1 MDGKSTFP
9 QFFLSLRKY
18 WLAIALALLGLIFLV
33 YGLISLLG
41 SSTKKDEIKLEHQ
54 ELSPKSTTLIQ
65 VDIEGAVVNP
75 GVYKLGTDSI
85 VQDALVASGGLAPE
99 ADREYIS
106 KNINLASKLSDGAKI
121 YIPKIGEKNEVSV
134 VTDGNIATGLINI
147 NTASKESLDTLPGV
161 GSVTADKIISNRPY
175 QQINDLLEKSI
186 VSSKVFTQIKDRI
199 TTY

>member
-1 MDGKSTFP
+1 MDVEASFS
-9 QFFLSLRKY
+9 QYFLSFRKY

-41 SSTKKDEIKLEHQ
+41 SSVNKDEIKLEHQ
-54 ELSPKSTTLIQ
+54 ELSPQSTTLIQ
-65 VDIEGAVVNP
+65 VDIEGAVVSP
-75 GVYKLGTDSI
+75 GVYKLSTDSI
-85 VQDALVASGGLAPE
+85 IQDALVASGGLSPE

-121 YIPKIGEKNEVSV
+121 YIPKIGDKAQTTVSNS
-134 VTDGNIATGLINI
+134 NIVTGLINI
-147 NTASKESLDTLPGV
+147 NTASKENLDTLPGV

-175 QQINDLLEKSI
+175 QQVNDLLDKNI